1 MTYNEW
7 RDELKSNLLCVSEAE
22 RRRVLDYYAEAY
34 ADRREAGFSEREII
48 DDFGAPYD
56 AAQRILNE
64 NVDDEPPAKTAN
76 APKAPAAAEQKREE
90 PKHEEPPKTEQ
101 SAPPPPAPQPA
112 PKKQS
117 NYGWVFVILCIVFC
131 VPLFGLIMGM
141 IGITIGL
148 CVAPFALVGSGAA
161 ALGGSI
167 WLFASGEAAN
177 AAITLGGGF
186 AALGAG
192 IILFPLFGKIIK
204 FMWKLFKTV
213 FSAIKNLF
221 TGKEQT
227 V

>member
-1 MTYNEW
+1 MKYNEW

-64 NVDDEPPAKTAN
+64 NVDDEPPAKRADTAKTPEKPN
-76 APKAPAAAEQKREE
+76 DAKREE
-90 PKHEEPPKTEQ
+90 PKREDPPKAEP
-101 SAPPPPAPQPA
+101 SAPPSPPPAA
-112 PKKQS
+112 PKKQN

-141 IGITIGL
+141 VGITIGL

-161 ALGGSI
+161 AIGGSI
-167 WLFASGEAAN
+167 WLFASGDIAYAAY
-177 AAITLGGGF
+177 TLGGGF
-186 AALGAG
+186 VALGAG
-192 IILFPLFGKIIK
+192 IILFPLFGTIIK
-204 FMWKLFKTV
+204 LMWKLFKTV